1 MNNCIDFYRNKKKQ
15 IKSQNPSSIL
25 IFERQRKFV
34 NNQIPLVIN
43 SIIIPSVKVQFL
55 QKKSNHIRKQRRL
68 TILSPSIKIPTNIC
82 SIVSQRASIHVDQ
95 SQEAQINERVV

>member
-1 MNNCIDFYRNKKKQ
+1 MDNCIDFYRNKKKQ

-25 IFERQRKFV
+25 IFERQRKFL
-34 NNQIPLVIN
+34 NNQIPLLIQLLTF
-43 SIIIPSVKVQFL
+43 IKIEFL
-55 QKKSNHIRKQRRL
+55 QRKSNYVRKQRRL

-82 SIVSQRASIHVDQ
+82 IVSQRASIHVDQ

>member
-1 MNNCIDFYRNKKKQ
+1 MDNCIDFYRNKKKQ

-82 SIVSQRASIHVDQ
+82 IVSQRASIHVDQ